1 MSYKPKMILSIED
14 DAKTVKGEKYDVLT
28 GILYLASADTASD
41 PTNTDPRLH
50 SISVCPMAELAKCKD
65 PCLLTAGRGTF
76 HRVQAARV
84 AKTHRFFVDRE
95 HFMADFVYSVQTLI
109 RMAHRRSVLLG
120 RPVIPMTRPNG
131 TSDILWET
139 VPVTHDGQTYANLM
153 ALFPT
158 HQWYDY
164 TKIPNRKVPA
174 NYDLTF
180 SYSGVPAYQKVVNK
194 ALKRKM
200 RMAVV
205 FRHATEANPLPKRF
219 MGLRVVNGDDSD
231 VRVRDPQGVVV
242 GLYAK
247 GRAKRDVSG
256 FVVNN

>member
-1 MSYKPKMILSIED
+1 MKPKMILSIET

-28 GILYLASADTASD
+28 GVLFLASADTASD
-41 PTNTDPRLH
+41 PTNADPRLH
-50 SISVCPMAELAKCKD
+50 SINVCPMAELARCKD
-65 PCLLTAGRGTF
+65 PCLLTAGRGVM
-76 HRVQAARV
+76 RNVQAARV

-95 HFMADFVYSVQTLI
+95 NFMADFVWSVQTLI
-109 RMAHRRSVLLG
+109 RMAHRRSQVIG
-120 RPVIPMTRPNG
+120 RPVIPMVRPNG

-139 VPVTHDGQTYANLM
+139 VPVEHGGQTYANLM
-153 ALFPT
+153 ELFST
-158 HQWYDY
+158 TQWYDY
-164 TKIPNRKVPA
+164 TKIPGRKVPA

-180 SYSGVPAYQKVVNK
+180 SYSGVPAYFKVVSK

-205 FRHATEANPLPKRF
+205 FRHATEANPLPKKF
-219 MGLRVVNGDDSD
+219 MGMRVVDGDDSD
-231 VRVRDPQGVVV
+231 VRVRDPHGVVV